1 MNRILIMDNEE
12 AIQLLYLEELTEEGY
27 EVITSGDGL
36 HLMDLIE
43 EHKPDLV
50 VMEVK
55 LGEIDG
61 LDLLVEIR
69 NRHYDLPV
77 ILCTMYHAFKYDT
90 RAIAADYYVV
100 KSSNL
105 GELKSRVKMAF
116 ESRHISSESGA
127 SNILC
132 NMSLL
137 QETENPVHA
146 GLSDSPVW
154 PQPCGNPL
162 AG

>member
-1 MNRILIMDNEE
+1 MDNEE
-12 AIQLLYLEELTEEGY
+12 AIQLLYSEELMEEGY

-36 HLMDLIE
+36 HLLDLIE
-43 EHKPDLV
+43 EQKPDLI

-61 LDLLVEIR
+61 LDLLLEVR

-77 ILCTMYHAFKYDT
+77 ILCTMYHAFKHDIM
-90 RAIAADYYVV
+90 AIAADYYVV
-100 KSSNL
+100 KSSDL
-105 GELKSRVKMAF
+105 GELKSRVKMAL
-116 ESRHISSESGA
+116 ESTHIFSESGA

-132 NMSLL
+132 DMSLL

-154 PQPCGNPL
+154 P
-162 AG
+162 